1 MLSQRKLPIRILHV
15 VGSMNRGGLET
26 WLMHILRH
34 IDCNIFQM
42 DFLVHTTQ
50 ECPYDQEIRALG
62 SKIIPCIDPSKP
74 WLYARNFRRI
84 MQEYGPYEIIHSH
97 VHHFSGYVLYLA
109 QKAAIPVRIAHSHID
124 SSPLEAN
131 SGLPRRLYLSLM
143 QGMIDRYATV
153 GLGCSNVASADLFG
167 KNWEKDRRWQILY
180 YGIDMTPFEK
190 PVDTLQIRSEF
201 GIKDNAFVIGH
212 VGRFMEQKNHQFLI
226 KIFLEV
232 LKQESK
238 SYLLLIGDG
247 PLQSNIKDQAVKM
260 GLSDRVIF
268 TGTRSDIPKLMMSAM
283 DVFVLPSLSEGLPV
297 VGIESQCAGLPSIIS
312 SVITD
317 ELDKVKPLVQKI
329 DLSQPAEKW
338 ADAILAAKNTKSTTS
353 QSQIL
358 SILKNSEFNIV
369 HSVKAIEKIYANSH
383 L

>member
-1 MLSQRKLPIRILHV
+1 MLSQSKLPIRILHV

-34 IDCNIFQM
+34 IDRNLFQM
-42 DFLVHTTQ
+42 DFLVSTTQ
-50 ECPYDQEIRALG
+50 QCPYDEEIRALG
-62 SKIIPCIDPSKP
+62 SKIIPCINPSKP
-74 WLYARNFRRI
+74 WLYAHNFRRI
-84 MQEYGPYEIIHSH
+84 MQEYGPYDIIHSH

-109 QKAAIPVRIAHSHID
+109 QKAGVHMRIAHSHID

-131 SGLPRRLYLSLM
+131 SGLRRRLYLSLM
-143 QGMIDRYATV
+143 KSMITRYATV

-167 KNWEKDRRWQILY
+167 KNWERDRRWQILY
-180 YGIDMTPFEK
+180 CGIDMTPFEK

-201 GIKDNAFVIGH
+201 GIKDNAFVVGH

-226 KIFLEV
+226 EVFMEV
-232 LKQESK
+232 LKREPK

-247 PLQSNIKDQAVKM
+247 PLQSNIKQLVVKM
-260 GLSDRVIF
+260 GLSDKVIF
-268 TGTRSDIPKLMMSAM
+268 TGTRSDIPKLMMGAM

-297 VGIESQCAGLPSIIS
+297 VGIESQCAGLPSIMS

-317 ELDKVKPLVQKI
+317 ELDKIKSLVHKI
-329 DLSQPAEKW
+329 NLLQPAKKW
-338 ADAILAAKNTKSTTS
+338 ADAIFAAHKIKLTICQTHTLA
-353 QSQIL
+353 
-358 SILKNSEFNIV
+358 ILKNSDFNII
-369 HSVKAIEKIYANSH
+369 HNVKAIEKIYANAH